1 VSRANASAE
10 DRPGLVRAIGR
21 WDLTAAIVNGVIGSA
36 VFGMPATLVGLT
48 GAWSPLAALFAG
60 LGFLVILLCFAEV
73 ASRFRDPGGPYLYA
87 REAFG
92 PLVGFE
98 VGWLTFWTRALSA
111 AANLNVFVLYFAQ
124 LVPAAG
130 AGIGRVA
137 VMVAIVGI
145 VTAINV
151 IGVRQATWTI
161 DLFTLAKLSPLL
173 LLIVLGLPR
182 LSAEVLAT
190 QAVARTDWPQAIL
203 LLVYAYGGFE
213 AALIPAGEARDPERD
228 TAFALLAA
236 LGIIAFVYMLVQLV
250 VAGVVPRAA
259 EAEAPIAAAFAVL
272 LGSSGVV
279 FASVAAMLSVYGW
292 TIGSVLQS
300 SRLFFSMAERGEL
313 PAAFARVHPRF
324 RTPHVAIV
332 AYSLLA
338 LGCGLW
344 GTFASN
350 AVLAAIVRLV
360 YYGLTCAALLVF
372 RRRAAE
378 EAGFRLRFAELVA
391 PLGMLLTFGL
401 LAKRPWDQ
409 VWPLLG
415 LAILG
420 LLLYGARRRT

>member
-1 VSRANASAE
+1 
-10 DRPGLVRAIGR
+10 
-21 WDLTAAIVNGVIGSA
+21 SA

-48 GAWSPLAALFAG
+48 GVWSPLAALFAG

-98 VGWLTFWTRALSA
+98 IGWLTFWTRALSA

-130 AGIGRVA
+130 AGIGRGA

-173 LLIVLGLPR
+173 LLIVLGLPQ
-182 LSAEVLAT
+182 LSGEVFAT
-190 QAVARTDWPQAIL
+190 QAVARSDWPQAIL

-213 AALIPAGEARDPERD
+213 AALIPAGGARDPERD

-236 LGIIAFVYMLVQLV
+236 LGIVAFVYMLVQVV

-259 EAEAPIAAAFAVL
+259 QAEAPIAAAFRVL
-272 LGSSGVV
+272 LGASGVV

-300 SRLFFSMAERGEL
+300 PRLFFS
-313 PAAFARVHPRF
+313 
-324 RTPHVAIV
+324 
-332 AYSLLA
+332 
-338 LGCGLW
+338 
-344 GTFASN
+344 
-350 AVLAAIVRLV
+350 
-360 YYGLTCAALLVF
+360 
-372 RRRAAE
+372 
-378 EAGFRLRFAELVA
+378 
-391 PLGMLLTFGL
+391 
-401 LAKRPWDQ
+401 
-409 VWPLLG
+409 
-415 LAILG
+415 
-420 LLLYGARRRT
+420 

>member
-1 VSRANASAE
+1 MSEAEATAE

-36 VFGMPATLVGLT
+36 VFGVPATLVGLT

-124 LVPAAG
+124 LVPG
-130 AGIGRVA
+130 AGTGSGRVA
-137 VMVAIVGI
+137 VMTAVVGI
-145 VTAINV
+145 VTVINV

-161 DLFTLAKLSPLL
+161 DFFTIAKLSPLL
-173 LLIVLGLPR
+173 LLIVLGIPR
-182 LSAEVLAT
+182 ISSEVFAT
-190 QAVARTDWPQAIL
+190 QAVARPEWAQAIL

-213 AALIPAGEARDPERD
+213 AALIPAGEARDPKRD
-228 TAFALLAA
+228 TAFALFAA
-236 LGIIAFVYMLVQLV
+236 LGIVAFVYMLVQVV
-250 VAGVVPRAA
+250 VAGVIPHAA
-259 EAEAPIAAAFAVL
+259 EAKAPIATAFGVL
-272 LGSSGVV
+272 LGPSGVA
-279 FASVAAMLSVYGW
+279 FASLAAMLSVYGW

-300 SRLFFSMAERGEL
+300 PRLFFSMAERGEL
-313 PAAFARVHPRF
+313 PRLFARVHPRF
-324 RTPHVAIV
+324 RTPDVAIV
-332 AYSLLA
+332 VYALLA
-338 LGCGLW
+338 LACGLW
-344 GTFASN
+344 GTFAGN
-350 AVLAAIVRLV
+350 AILAAIVRLA

-372 RRRAAE
+372 RRRSE
-378 EAGFRLRFAELVA
+378 SPGFRLPWAEAIA
-391 PLGMLLTFGL
+391 PLGVLLCFGL
-401 LAKRPWDQ
+401 LLSRPLAEAWGL
-409 VWPLLG
+409 PA

-420 LLLYGARRRT
+420 LPFYWRPRRR